1 MCIRDRVIATTLN
14 DNSIGRSSIVNGGG
28 DYTAGS
34 YVDIALSGGA
44 GSGAKATIV
53 VSSAKVVSNVILTD
67 TGTGYNRF
75 DILTVGATDLG
86 KANPSTK
93 PDLKVRVDHV
103 GFAAENIVL
112 NVANSDNIT
121 VNDFLQIG
129 SEIVK
134 VTAKNSN
141 ALTVTRA
148 QNSTTAVDHFN
159 SAAVSVYNFGYT
171 IPLNH
176 PVGNTVKDAKVL
188 SYDPSTQKAV
198 FAWDYDQTVS
208 SINQISLSTVFYDNS
223 ADIKLIQIQ
232 SVTSPDVYFEFSS
245 ENTTFVR
252 NQTIDIKE
260 YYKYKFDT
268 SHVSMSGVGFDISP
282 SRNFNL
288 VTPEKTVAANNS
300 FVDLKLGFGTR
311 VSTNTYSKKQPIVY
325 TKYYYYDRD
334 GVVNSE
340 MSYFNVISDPL

>member
-1 MCIRDRVIATTLN
+1 MCIRDR
-14 DNSIGRSSIVNGGG
+14 VNGGG

-141 ALTVTRA
+141 ALTVARA

-159 SAAVSVYNFGYT
+159 GAAVSVYNFGYT
-171 IPLNH
+171 IPLN
-176 PVGNTVKDAKVL
+176 L
-188 SYDPSTQKAV
+188 S
-198 FAWDYDQTVS
+198 
-208 SINQISLSTVFYDNS
+208 
-223 ADIKLIQIQ
+223 LIHI
-232 SVTSPDVYFEFSS
+232 
-245 ENTTFVR
+245 
-252 NQTIDIKE
+252 
-260 YYKYKFDT
+260 
-268 SHVSMSGVGFDISP
+268 
-282 SRNFNL
+282 
-288 VTPEKTVAANNS
+288 
-300 FVDLKLGFGTR
+300 
-311 VSTNTYSKKQPIVY
+311 
-325 TKYYYYDRD
+325 
-334 GVVNSE
+334 
-340 MSYFNVISDPL
+340 